1 MTVNKMIT
9 YEEMIKTIE
18 YHLLAKDI
26 TESNTVEG
34 CKQAVSHK
42 IPVVCV
48 KPCYIHQSINIL
60 RGSNTIGATVI
71 GYPLGNTPT
80 LIKAAEAKLALT
92 EGVLELN
99 VVANTTYLL
108 EGKDE
113 LFQKDLES
121 ICCLARMN
129 GAVINVIIDSQ
140 LLSEDL
146 IEKAAHIAIKIGAA
160 WISPSTGAN
169 ALNDENY
176 LPAIKR
182 VGDGKIK
189 LKTMGSVESYGDW
202 LRKFNLGFDRI
213 GTRDLR
219 HLLKSFKPMQ

>member
-1 MTVNKMIT
+1 MIE
-9 YEEMIKTIE
+9 YEKMIKTIE

-26 TESNTVEG
+26 TESSTIEG
-34 CKQAVSHK
+34 CKQAVSHN

-48 KPCYIHQSINIL
+48 KPCYVHQSINIL
-60 RGSNTIGATVI
+60 RRSNTIGATVI
-71 GYPLGNTPT
+71 GYPFGNAPT
-80 LIKAAEAKLALT
+80 LIKAAETKLALT

-140 LLSEDL
+140 LLSEVL
-146 IEKAAHIAIKIGAA
+146 IEKAAHVAIKIGAI
-160 WISPSTGAN
+160 WISPSTGLN
-169 ALNDENY
+169 KLNDENY

-182 VGDGKIK
+182 AGEGKIK
-189 LKTMGSVESYGDW
+189 LKTMDSAENYSDW

-213 GTRDLR
+213 GTGDLLT
-219 HLLKSFKPMQ
+219 LLKSFKPMQ